1 MKTTQYL
8 KSSITN
14 GGPLTRVHTA
24 MELVAHMD
32 HYLPWLAAR
41 EFSGLSIKKKEAEWM
56 ATLKAWSGQKPQV
69 AFFAAETLEE
79 LYLAIAWRCFGTCYG
94 GNRTNGGLY
103 VVTKR
108 KDLGKMTAPHEGEG
122 RGS

>member
-14 GGPLTRVHTA
+14 GGPSTRVHTA
-24 MELVAHMD
+24 MELVVNLD

-41 EFSGLSIKKKEAEWM
+41 EFSGLSVKKKEVEWI

-69 AFFAAETLEE
+69 AFFAAESLEE
-79 LYLAIAWRCFGTCYG
+79 LYLAIAWALLWDLLRWKPDKWGTM
-94 GNRTNGGLY
+94 RSDET
-103 VVTKR
+103 
-108 KDLGKMTAPHEGEG
+108 
-122 RGS
+122 